1 MDPKLSLC
9 QQGYP
14 ICWMLLF
21 SAGSLSGLG
30 LLHTVWERN
39 IDSPVGSI
47 VVLLLKKQEV
57 LGLGLLPDGHYTDK
71 AKGYWKNEEREEVW
85 EYQKRGVWNTLS
97 WVREGTLEKLQWC
110 CIKDMTAIGRKLLP
124 KHKYKTGENQ
134 N

>member
-47 VVLLLKKQEV
+47 VVLLLEKQEV

-85 EYQKRGVWNTLS
+85 EYQKG
-97 WVREGTLEKLQWC
+97 ECGTHYPGLEKELW
-110 CIKDMTAIGRKLLP
+110 KSYSDAVLRTWLL
-124 KHKYKTGENQ
+124 
-134 N
+134 